1 MKPDWCLNIEAIALD
16 KAVKTF
22 LLKVNMKAF
31 ITLTYQLDIILWGLN
46 TLKKRFVQINF
57 HIKNETLLTKKIPDK
72 TYASPLVTK
81 FW

>member
-1 MKPDWCLNIEAIALD
+1 MKLDWCLNIEAIALD